1 MKRATSH
8 QVAKLANVS
17 RTTVS
22 FVLNDVPDMGI
33 SPETRSR
40 VLEAARQ
47 LGYVPNALARSL
59 VSGATRTVGLLMPQD
74 DQVHANVDAYIPRFL
89 SGVTLT
95 CQSRGYKVLFEPLN
109 RAEPAGTFV
118 GLVDSGRIDGL
129 IALNP
134 RKEDLSYLNDAAA
147 NGFPLVVFGPSF
159 TGYDSIRSLNADNR
173 DAARRATEHLLAL
186 GHRRIAHIGFA
197 ADDTPIVRERL
208 SGFRDA
214 MQAASVDV
222 DPAWIGY
229 GNYSAGS
236 GEEAMRAILARRPG
250 ITALFA
256 GNDTVAF
263 GAMAALRDVGLRIP
277 DDVAI
282 VGYDDIPLAAYAA
295 PPLTTM
301 RTEPFD
307 EGSHAAAMLLR
318 IIAGEQ
324 PERGHTQAEVPLVVR
339 RSCGARTG

>member
-1 MKRATSH
+1 MKRITSH
-8 QVAKLANVS
+8 QVARLANVS

-22 FVLNDVPDMGI
+22 FVLNDVSDMGI
-33 SPETRSR
+33 SLETRER
-40 VLEAARQ
+40 VLEAAHQ

-59 VSGATRTVGLLMPQD
+59 VSGATRTIGLLMPHD

-89 SGVTLT
+89 TGVTLT

-109 RAEPAGTFV
+109 SAAPADTLAH
-118 GLVDSGRIDGL
+118 LVDSGRIDGL

-134 RKEDLSYLNDAAA
+134 RREDLSYLNDAAA
-147 NGFPLVVFGPSF
+147 NGFPLVVFGSSIA
-159 TGYDSIRSLNADNR
+159 GYDSIHSLDADNR
-173 DAARRATEHLLAL
+173 DAARRATAHLLAL

-197 ADDTPIVRERL
+197 ADDYPIVRERL
-208 SGFRDA
+208 LGFRDA
-214 MQAASVDV
+214 MQAADTDV

-229 GNYSAGS
+229 GNYSAAS

-256 GNDTVAF
+256 GNDTIAF
-263 GAMAALRDVGLRIP
+263 GAMAALRDAGLRTP

-282 VGYDDIPLAAYAA
+282 VGYDDIPLAAYAS

-301 RTEPFD
+301 RTEPFN
-307 EGSHAAAMLLR
+307 EGSRAAAMLLR

-324 PERGHTQAEVPLVVR
+324 PEQEHSQAEVPLVIR